1 MQSRQTGK
9 REMLVRGE
17 PQRRQSDGTR
27 VANAPLATV
36 VAPEISK
43 RSRGRFAKWPER
55 TVAALWG
62 GETGVRV
69 MSPILLKTSLPRPA
83 PGQAPAGRILFSIAG
98 SDWAINYSGSQAARD
113 RTTGRDSRTRALANR
128 EVVLLRKQFAQ

>member
-9 REMLVRGE
+9 REMLVNGA
-17 PQRRQSDGTR
+17 PQRRQSDGKG

-36 VAPEISK
+36 VAPANIV
-43 RSRGRFAKWPER
+43 RSSGLVAKWPKR

-69 MSPILLKTSLPRPA
+69 MSPLLLKTSLPRPA
-83 PGQAPAGRILFSIAG
+83 PGQAPAGRIVISIAG
-98 SDWAINYSGSQAARD
+98 SCWPINY
-113 RTTGRDSRTRALANR
+113 
-128 EVVLLRKQFAQ
+128 

>member
-1 MQSRQTGK
+1 MVQSLASSQGLICASVSPQTEQVLNLIGTMAAMQSKQTGK
-9 REMLVRGE
+9 REMLVSGA
-17 PQRRQSDGTR
+17 PQRRQSDGKK

-36 VAPEISK
+36 VAPANIV
-43 RSRGRFAKWPER
+43 RSSGLVAKWPKR

-83 PGQAPAGRILFSIAG
+83 PGQAPAGRIVISIAG
-98 SDWAINYSGSQAARD
+98 SCWPINY
-113 RTTGRDSRTRALANR
+113 
-128 EVVLLRKQFAQ
+128 